1 MFLEDLTGLVLWALF
16 TVIVI
21 NVVFLIFVF
30 FRRVRRKRYYKD
42 KDGARIRFQPVVAEL
57 AANYITVEEAAEFL
71 REAHSKVERDAVQE
85 LLFSAMTAENEGRV
99 SKLFFMLGY
108 VERWSK
114 KAYGRGRAAKVID
127 AALQHEQPT
136 TLAAEKSP
144 LDGYRR
150 LRVSSVPRAVAIY
163 NLGRLAPE
171 YSTLFAA
178 EALRDPATDV
188 RRSAIAALGRNRN
201 VAAIPLLVEELRK
214 SIEEH
219 SDVSIRSTKA
229 ALAFYSLAEL
239 RQFVPYLT
247 HPNRRLRFF
256 IVDIVRDITNK
267 AARNTTLSKNDF
279 APQLYEIYL
288 QKVVNDDFGDVRAR
302 SVAVIRHFHDQRAA
316 QALRAL
322 LSDENEFVR
331 LHAVRAAADPHY
343 IDLIPQIV
351 PLMADRKWRVREAAV
366 RTLGSFGSAG
376 TSQVY
381 RYFLQSKDNYASE
394 QIADEIQRVGF
405 MTHVT
410 DFHVG
415 GGEDASLVQNVFHK
429 MAGMKKTSLMNNMVA
444 SGSAPELRMMLMDA
458 LATAPTAELPG
469 VLEAIAK
476 SDTGEVGVRA
486 GALLRKI
493 QTPGGN
499 A

>member
-16 TVIVI
+16 TVIII

-30 FRRVRRKRYYKD
+30 FRRVKRKRYYKE
-42 KDGARIRFQPVVAEL
+42 KDAARIRFQPVVAEL

-71 REAHSKVERDAVQE
+71 REAHAKVERDAVQE
-85 LLFSAMTAENEGRV
+85 LLFSAMTAENESRISQV
-99 SKLFFMLGY
+99 FFVLGY
-108 VERWSK
+108 VEQWSK
-114 KAYGRGRAAKVID
+114 KAFGRSRAARTID
-127 AALQHEQPT
+127 AALQHEPPT
-136 TLAAEKSP
+136 TLAPEKSA
-144 LDGYRR
+144 LDSYHR
-150 LRVSSVPRAVAIY
+150 LRMSSVPRAVAIY

-171 YSTLFAA
+171 FSTIFAA
-178 EALRDPATDV
+178 EALRDPASDV

-201 VAAIPLLVEELRK
+201 VSAIPLLIEELRK

-229 ALAFYSLAEL
+229 ALAFYSLADL
-239 RQFVPYLT
+239 RHFVPYLT

-256 IVDIVRDITNK
+256 VVDIVRDITHK
-267 AARNTTLSKNDF
+267 AARNTNLTKNDF

-288 QKVVNDDFGDVRAR
+288 QKVVNDDFADVRAR
-302 SVAVIRHFHDQRAA
+302 SISVIRHFHDARST

-331 LHAVRAAADPHY
+331 LHAVRAAADPFY
-343 IDLIPQIV
+343 IDLIPQIT
-351 PLMADRKWRVREAAV
+351 PLLSDRKWRVREATV
-366 RTLGSFGSAG
+366 RTLGTFGNAG

-405 MTHVT
+405 LTHVT
-410 DFHVG
+410 DYHVA
-415 GGEDASLVQNVFHK
+415 GGEEALMVKSVFQK

-444 SGSAPELRMMLMDA
+444 SGYAPELRIMLMDA
-458 LATAPTAELPG
+458 LATAPSAELPG
-469 VLEAIAK
+469 VLATIAK
-476 SDTGEVGVRA
+476 NDTTEVGAKA
-486 GALLRKI
+486 GSILRNI
-493 QTPGGN
+493 PPPGGN